1 MSELKLTELEM
12 IKNAGEYE
20 SAQDLYDLLDRVGF
34 EYEVVEIF
42 DGVRVLA
49 IQVAEN
55 EENEDE

>member
-55 EENEDE
+55 EESEDE

>member
-12 IKNAGEYE
+12 IKNTGEYE

-55 EENEDE
+55 EESEDE